1 MCESSR
7 SERIGKNTI
16 GGAGKDGFEVN
27 RFRYSGSVK
36 PRYLFVL
43 GNLGFKLW
51 KNGVDIRGLL

>member
-7 SERIGKNTI
+7 SDRIGKNTT
-16 GGAGKDGFEVN
+16 GGARKDGFEVN
-27 RFRYSGSVK
+27 RFCYNGSVK
-36 PRYLFVL
+36 PLFVL